1 MLDDDDIKDLEK
13 QSDDENNN
21 EDNNN
26 NNNNLNNNN
35 NKKESNFNNK
45 ISIKSNNNNNNKHL
59 NTQQKISGLKSLI
72 IKPKNKPENN
82 QKSESKER
90 KSIKTTITQ
99 IDTKNKEHDE
109 KKSIKTT
116 MGLKRPSQLNSLL
129 HKKENNNNNNSNNN
143 NNNEEFLNS
152 RTRTSQRFSGVRS
165 LLKSNESNT
174 EKDKKSILSPNSHK
188 QSLISSNKNI
198 FSPKSRESFSSNNNE
213 SPNKNKRNSKKI
225 DDDKISMRTAPI
237 KIVDPNESLDFT
249 KITSSKHKKKEDSN
263 NKIIKEENSEEEEK
277 IFSPKKSDEKS
288 DENSDEIMNED
299 KVNIESIKEYEPTLN
314 SLNYS
319 DKLIENF
326 FEKNNFESPN
336 FFNDIAKEIQHG
348 QIELNNELE
357 NMIKDDKIN
366 TKKLNIKKEEYIK
379 KLDLIKDFHNNFEEK
394 VNNLNELYSDKLSYV
409 SLLSKNLFEFEKV
422 NKNIEFTKKS
432 YEIIKILNE
441 TEDLLKIPEI
451 FRDSEKILTE
461 GVEMY
466 LSFKN
471 LLETMKKKPEYSN
484 FVNNIE
490 KIEDKI
496 KNHAKES
503 IKKFYNEDDYEQLQ
517 NMFLVTETIHNEFLI
532 DLYVNFITTD
542 LMKLDESI
550 QSIEKVK
557 FNLESVSEELFTLI
571 FKISDDFHENILNFS
586 SEQFGTEYSKIYLLF
601 PESRQKLVISKLVSK
616 CLEKLNKFR
625 ENFIDDTNKNDETFV
640 RIVHFIYP
648 KENKFLE
655 KFKQILIYSKSDLG
669 INLEQETNIFL
680 RTVEAVYMSKEKS
693 LINNFI
699 ETTYKNKIL
708 KLLEMKEEYLESMKI
723 KKNKNNNFCMEKL
736 LNDFFNLIQG
746 TNFSALYNKSNVII
760 GRYNILI
767 SRKEEKNDLI
777 ETFCR
782 EVFDSIEN
790 LLSEFCNLE
799 KFIINESLKK
809 DFEINEK
816 YFLLLSKIHYCN
828 SQFKQIFIYDLRE
841 FFRNLN
847 FMEIIEDYVE
857 NCTNKI
863 ELNIDNLFSD
873 LNSFVSINFTK
884 LLKSIKYKENYK
896 IKKNN
901 LIECSSDFEKIYNF
915 LLKFFT
921 AINNNW
927 QGLEKYKNMIYL
939 LFTNLIV
946 DKMKEILKNC
956 KLNNDGVIVLKNDF
970 QKISNLFAKFT
981 EEYYY
986 NKIYDV
992 VFLTEIFTTRNE
1004 DLDEFVKSINKD
1016 NKYEP
1021 DLIKLVIKK
1030 RKGLKND

>member
-1 MLDDDDIKDLEK
+1 MA
-13 QSDDENNN
+13 
-21 EDNNN
+21 
-26 NNNNLNNNN
+26 
-35 NKKESNFNNK
+35 
-45 ISIKSNNNNNNKHL
+45 
-59 NTQQKISGLKSLI
+59 
-72 IKPKNKPENN
+72 
-82 QKSESKER
+82 
-90 KSIKTTITQ
+90 
-99 IDTKNKEHDE
+99 
-109 KKSIKTT
+109 
-116 MGLKRPSQLNSLL
+116 LKRPSALNSLL
-129 HKKENNNNNNSNNN
+129 HKKEHNNNNNNINN

-152 RTRTSQRFSGVRS
+152 RTRTSQRYSNTRS
-165 LLKSNESNT
+165 LLKSSVSESNT
-174 EKDKKSILSPNSHK
+174 EKDKKSILSPNK
-188 QSLISSNKNI
+188 QSLISSNKNV
-198 FSPKSRESFSSNNNE
+198 FSPKSRESYSNNNESPNKNKRNSKKIDE

-237 KIVDPNESLDFT
+237 KIIDPNESLDFT
-249 KITSSKHKKKEDSN
+249 KISKNKKKEEE

-277 IFSPKKSDEKS
+277 IFSQKSESEEEK
-288 DENSDEIMNED
+288 I
-299 KVNIESIKEYEPTLN
+299 NIESIKDYEPTLN
-314 SLNYS
+314 SQNYS

-326 FEKNNFESPN
+326 FEKNTFESPN

-348 QIELNNELE
+348 QIELNNEIE

-379 KLDLIKDFHNNFEEK
+379 ELDLIKDFHNNFEEK

-441 TEDLLKIPEI
+441 TDDLLKIKIPEI

-471 LLETMKKKPEYSN
+471 LLETMKKKPEFSN
-484 FVNNIE
+484 FVSNLE

-503 IKKFYNEDDYEQLQ
+503 IKKYYNEDDYEQLQ

-542 LMKLDESI
+542 LMKLNESI

-655 KFKQILIYSKSDLG
+655 KYKQILIYSKSDLG

-863 ELNIDNLFSD
+863 ELNIDNLISD
-873 LNSFVSINFTK
+873 LNSFVSINLTK

-901 LIECSSDFEKIYNF
+901 LIETSSDFEKIYNF
-915 LLKFFT
+915 LLNFFT

-927 QGLEKYKNMIYL
+927 NGLEKYKNMIYL

-986 NKIYDV
+986 TKIYDI

-1004 DLDEFVKSINKD
+1004 DLDEFIKSINKD

-1030 RKGLKND
+1030 RKGLKNE

>member
-26 NNNNLNNNN
+26 NNNLNNNNNNLNNNN
-35 NKKESNFNNK
+35 IKKESNFNNK
-45 ISIKSNNNNNNKHL
+45 ISIKSNNNNNNNKHL

-129 HKKENNNNNNSNNN
+129 HKKENNNNSNN

-249 KITSSKHKKKEDSN
+249 KITTSKHKKKEDSN

-277 IFSPKKSDEKS
+277 IFSPKKSDENE
-288 DENSDEIMNED
+288 DEVMNED
-299 KVNIESIKEYEPTLN
+299 TVNIESIKEYEPTLN

-432 YEIIKILNE
+432 HEIIKILNE

-503 IKKFYNEDDYEQLQ
+503 IKKYYNEDDYEQLQ

-625 ENFIDDTNKNDETFV
+625 ENFIDDNNKNDETFV

-986 NKIYDV
+986 TKIYDV

>member
-21 EDNNN
+21 ED
-26 NNNNLNNNN
+26 
-35 NKKESNFNNK
+35 
-45 ISIKSNNNNNNKHL
+45 NNNNNNKHL

-129 HKKENNNNNNSNNN
+129 HKKENNSNNNSNNNN

-249 KITSSKHKKKEDSN
+249 KITTSKHKKKEDSN

-288 DENSDEIMNED
+288 EENSDEIMNED
-299 KVNIESIKEYEPTLN
+299 KVNIESIKEYQPTLN

-503 IKKFYNEDDYEQLQ
+503 IKKYYNEDDYEQLQ

-625 ENFIDDTNKNDETFV
+625 ENFIDDNNKNDETFV

-927 QGLEKYKNMIYL
+927 NGLEKYKNMIYL

-986 NKIYDV
+986 TKIYDV